1 MSIQSIVN
9 TATKINIDRRKVVGQ
24 TVSRSL
30 RIKTAQRNSSQPFKF
45 TVSPAPIYTWEVA
58 RPLVEYI
65 MAADRNT
72 EVEVNLANNPRMSY
86 LTEYQGGLNQQQ
98 MNATTVTNFTGTTLT
113 LSNLPTIGA
122 VSYTYNRVVSA
133 ASFAN
138 STSILYNRAFS
149 TARSDFLINNTTY
162 DAYSGDLQP
171 GYVISATTYV
181 TGGQTILSVTRNYIT
196 LAGVGYTRIVMS
208 AVPNA
213 NSPSASSN
221 LGSNIN
227 TTVTHYDYVSST
239 TVVAAV
245 GDYIQPFW
253 SRYPYLITTPAV
265 RGVGS
270 TVDLTTNRARI
281 TSESTTI
288 TNASILVGTQ
298 TNFTVVVT
306 GLPTYEIG
314 QYRRVNFSG
323 DFELVEKIV

>member
-9 TATKINIDRRKVVGQ
+9 TATKITIDRRKVVGQ

-30 RIKTAQRNSSQPFKF
+30 RIKTAERNSSQPWKM
-45 TVSPAPIYTWEVA
+45 TVSPAPVYTWDVA

-65 MAADRNT
+65 MASDRNT
-72 EVEVNLANNPRMSY
+72 EVRVNLANNSRMSY

-113 LSNLPTIGA
+113 LSNLPAIGA
-122 VSYTYNRVVSA
+122 VSYTYTRVVSA

-149 TARSDFLINNTTY
+149 TARSDFLIDNTTY
-162 DAYSGDLQP
+162 DAYSADLQP
-171 GYVISATTYV
+171 GYVISANSYV
-181 TGGQTILSVTRNYIT
+181 NGGQTILSVTRNYIT
-196 LAGVGYTRIVMS
+196 LAGVSYTRIVMS
-208 AVPNA
+208 AVANA

-221 LGSNIN
+221 LGSNVN

-245 GDYIQPFW
+245 GDFIQPFW
-253 SRYPYLITTPAV
+253 SRYPYVVTTPAV
-265 RGVGS
+265 RGVGN
-270 TVDLTTNRARI
+270 TVNLTTNRPRI

-298 TNFTVVVT
+298 TSFTMVVT
-306 GLPTYEIG
+306 TLPTYEFG